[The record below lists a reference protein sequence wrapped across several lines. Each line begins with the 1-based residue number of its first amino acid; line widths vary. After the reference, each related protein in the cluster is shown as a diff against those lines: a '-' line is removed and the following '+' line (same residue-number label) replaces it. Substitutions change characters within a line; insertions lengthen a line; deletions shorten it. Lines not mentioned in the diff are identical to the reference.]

1 MKLPA
6 SCLNLQSMTRNCI
19 TNAEFAVMLN
29 ILIIILQKNNNDFM
43 PPSNTTSGCLYFVEF
58 SLAFFLGGGCFFSS
72 VIIERMFTFCIS
84 FTYLS
89 SPSSRIVSLLCPI
102 VSQWQLQK
110 AISIFSF
117 TKTADSFS
125 THKWGLEAESW
136 INLCWT
142 GGGVVW

>member
-1 MKLPA
+1 
-6 SCLNLQSMTRNCI
+6 MTRNCI

-29 ILIIILQKNNNDFM
+29 ILIIILQKM
-43 PPSNTTSGCLYFVEF
+43 IMILCHHQIPPVGVYTLWNSHWFW
-58 SLAFFLGGGCFFSS
+58 GGLLLVFFSS
-72 VIIERMFTFCIS
+72 VIIERIFAFCIS

-102 VSQWQLQK
+102 VSQWQLPK
-110 AISIFSF
+110 AISVFSF

-125 THKWGLEAESW
+125 THKLGLEAESW